1 MPRSLTLFILWLALW
16 GEASIANVLSGAV
29 VVSCVTWLFGR
40 DHVRSYTV
48 KPIPTVRLVGSVL
61 VSLVGSSARVVRAVF
76 SSDPLRVQTSI
87 QTVQLRCGSVLVG
100 AVVANSITLTPGT
113 MTLDFEEDTM
123 TLVVHVL
130 GDVDPS
136 AFEDDILRLER
147 LVANAFVVKLR

>member
-16 GEASIANVLSGAV
+16 GEASVANVLSGAV
-29 VVSCVTWLFGR
+29 VVSCVTWVFGR
-40 DHVRSYTV
+40 DQVLSYTV
-48 KPIPTVRLVGSVL
+48 KPIPAVKLVGNVL

-87 QTVQLRCGSVLVG
+87 QEVQLRRGSVLVG

-113 MTLDFEEDTM
+113 MTLDFKEETM

-130 GDVDPS
+130 GYVDPS
-136 AFEDDILRLER
+136 AFEDDILRLET
-147 LVANAFVVKLR
+147 LVADAFAVRSR

>member
-16 GEASIANVLSGAV
+16 GEASVANFLSGAV
-29 VVSCVTWLFGR
+29 VVSCVTWVFGR
-40 DHVRSYTV
+40 DQVRSYTV
-48 KPIPTVRLVGSVL
+48 KPIPAVKLVGNVL

-87 QTVQLRCGSVLVG
+87 QEVQLRRGSVLVG

-113 MTLDFEEDTM
+113 MTLDFKEETM

-130 GDVDPS
+130 GYVDPS
-136 AFEDDILRLER
+136 AFEDDILRLET
-147 LVANAFVVKLR
+147 LVADAFVVRSR

>member
-16 GEASIANVLSGAV
+16 GEASVANVLSGAI
-29 VVSCVTWLFGR
+29 VVSCVTWVFGR
-40 DHVRSYTV
+40 DEVRSYTV
-48 KPIPTVRLVGSVL
+48 KPIPAVKLVGNVL

-87 QTVQLRCGSVLVG
+87 QEVQLRRGSVLVG

-113 MTLDFEEDTM
+113 MTLDFKEETM

-130 GDVDPS
+130 GYVDPS
-136 AFEDDILRLER
+136 AFEDDILRLET
-147 LVANAFVVKLR
+147 LVADAFVVRSR

>member
-16 GEASIANVLSGAV
+16 GEASVANVLSGAI
-29 VVSCVTWLFGR
+29 VVSCVTWVFGR
-40 DHVRSYTV
+40 DQVRSYTV
-48 KPIPTVRLVGSVL
+48 KPIPAVKLVGNVL

-87 QTVQLRCGSVLVG
+87 QEVQLRRGSVLVG

-113 MTLDFEEDTM
+113 MTLDFKEETM

-130 GDVDPS
+130 GYVDPS
-136 AFEDDILRLER
+136 AFEDDILRLET
-147 LVANAFVVKLR
+147 LVADAFVVRSR

>member
-16 GEASIANVLSGAV
+16 GEASVANVLSGAI
-29 VVSCVTWLFGR
+29 VVSCVTWVFGR
-40 DHVRSYTV
+40 DQVLSYTV
-48 KPIPTVRLVGSVL
+48 KPIPAVKLVGNVL

-87 QTVQLRCGSVLVG
+87 QEVQLRRGSVLVG

-113 MTLDFEEDTM
+113 MTLDFKEETM

-130 GDVDPS
+130 GYVDPS
-136 AFEDDILRLER
+136 AFEDDILRLET
-147 LVANAFVVKLR
+147 LVADAFVVRSR

>member
-16 GEASIANVLSGAV
+16 GEASVANVLSGAV
-29 VVSCVTWLFGR
+29 VVSCVTWVFGR
-40 DHVRSYTV
+40 DQVLSYTV
-48 KPIPTVRLVGSVL
+48 KPIPAVKLVGNVL

-87 QTVQLRCGSVLVG
+87 QEVQLRRGSVLVG

-113 MTLDFEEDTM
+113 MTLDFKEETM

-130 GDVDPS
+130 GYVDPS
-136 AFEDDILRLER
+136 AFEDDILRLET
-147 LVANAFVVKLR
+147 LVADAFVVRSR